1 MEPFEIITE
10 SIAITLYYG
19 YTKFKNIFL
28 KIIMV
33 RLIKILKN
41 MLFLLMQDIQKL
53 LLF

>member
-10 SIAITLYYG
+10 STAITLYYG
-19 YTKFKNIFL
+19 YTKFKNIFEE
-28 KIIMV
+28 V